1 MSGEE
6 VGGVGR
12 FKNSK
17 DTMASKKAMQLRQE
31 LLKQCR
37 ELLESYKPSTTTP
50 STHVEEFVHERKIR
64 EENTVLF
71 LREVMYGTQRYAKLL
86 KVIVDGL
93 YTRYPSQVNR
103 LDRSLYIIM
112 TYLTLFRISELTFS
126 EYKKLVKSQEP
137 HKMNVFLGFLFH
149 PEFMKTWLRDQML
162 TIYDYTYVDGRLIGT
177 PANKQ
182 GMHKFLPQIQGVL
195 GELEMALRPGTS
207 KSTMKGGTTGG
218 KGTMTMVQTT
228 KPIPFNL
235 TQPKPRKPPQPEVVI
250 QTSYQARPM
259 PENLNQTSLGKI
271 EELRKSRAAERR
283 VKMRSK
289 YQSAKEDP
297 VLSRLEKQNEVSKL
311 KKQALIQEQN
321 QILEVT
327 MKPHTD
333 QKHVKQTRDYYKK
346 VKNSSGP
353 KFEIK
358 PTAAAILR
366 EDAMYRKKQEH
377 EAAIIRDFEVNLR
390 DTSEYDSWK
399 AREEAKEAKELEEMK
414 KQRKE
419 LLTKAS
425 EIAKQAVEE
434 SEQLKKDAAAEMRDE
449 RQNVI
454 EQLEL
459 ERRLAIEENQART
472 VEVKKVRQMARDAV
486 QQIEVEKKSRA
497 AKMQAEMEELRKF
510 REKEAEHEMKQK
522 KDLIKEIQAMVAQ
535 ALVKSKVPKEFD
547 PTTTSG
553 VGLLEEM
560 SLVELRE
567 RLTDLKEK
575 EIEEVKH
582 KRGKLRVER
591 DTKKEE
597 LALKLKRINRLRK
610 QNAQTGEERR
620 AKKQQSALEIAV
632 ALREKREKDVLHMYK
647 KLESAREKKRADA
660 LRLAK
665 DLKTRQIAKTF
676 LDADAAKV
684 EEQKWKQIQRGQGRQ
699 AEVAQALKQVKARKK
714 RSIHGKE
721 KAQRTLNATL
731 ASRRKHEFREAIDAK
746 TQIGMR
752 RIQKRINDEA
762 MVNTLNARVTKMER
776 GHRSRKIKESKPY
789 ETMLARSQL
798 RDAREFT
805 TTKRERTLAR
815 AGKTISSPQAIPS

>member
-1 MSGEE
+1 
-6 VGGVGR
+6 
-12 FKNSK
+12 
-17 DTMASKKAMQLRQE
+17 MASKKAMQLRQE

-177 PANKQ
+177 AANKQ

-366 EDAMYRKKQEH
+366 EDAMYRKKQEQ
-377 EAAIIRDFEVNLR
+377 EAAIIRDFE
-390 DTSEYDSWK
+390 
-399 AREEAKEAKELEEMK
+399 
-414 KQRKE
+414 
-419 LLTKAS
+419 
-425 EIAKQAVEE
+425 
-434 SEQLKKDAAAEMRDE
+434 
-449 RQNVI
+449 
-454 EQLEL
+454 
-459 ERRLAIEENQART
+459 
-472 VEVKKVRQMARDAV
+472 
-486 QQIEVEKKSRA
+486 
-497 AKMQAEMEELRKF
+497 
-510 REKEAEHEMKQK
+510 
-522 KDLIKEIQAMVAQ
+522 
-535 ALVKSKVPKEFD
+535 
-547 PTTTSG
+547 
-553 VGLLEEM
+553 
-560 SLVELRE
+560 
-567 RLTDLKEK
+567 
-575 EIEEVKH
+575 
-582 KRGKLRVER
+582 
-591 DTKKEE
+591 
-597 LALKLKRINRLRK
+597 
-610 QNAQTGEERR
+610 
-620 AKKQQSALEIAV
+620 
-632 ALREKREKDVLHMYK
+632 
-647 KLESAREKKRADA
+647 
-660 LRLAK
+660 